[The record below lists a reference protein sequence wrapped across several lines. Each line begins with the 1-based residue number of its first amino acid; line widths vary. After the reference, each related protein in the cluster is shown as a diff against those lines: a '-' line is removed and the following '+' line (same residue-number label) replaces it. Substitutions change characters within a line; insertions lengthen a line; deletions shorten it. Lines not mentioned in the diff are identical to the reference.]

1 MKQAERLERL
11 ASSGNSGSTGNAGK
25 MLYEA
30 LCMNSVNQSIGR
42 SIWHAGDYASIL
54 LLDKRYR
61 QERVIKQ
68 LPTWIQS
75 SYSDGNTLGDVTD
88 SLKAFYANKKRCD

>member
-1 MKQAERLERL
+1 LEL
-11 ASSGNSGSTGNAGK
+11 SCGSGGSNFMSAAGK

-42 SIWHAGDYASIL
+42 SIRHAGDYASIL
-54 LLDKRYR
+54 LLDKRYK

-68 LPTWIQS
+68 LPSWIQS
-75 SYSDGNTLGDVTD
+75 SYCAGSTLNDVAA
-88 SLKAFYANKKRCD
+88 SLKDFYGRKKS